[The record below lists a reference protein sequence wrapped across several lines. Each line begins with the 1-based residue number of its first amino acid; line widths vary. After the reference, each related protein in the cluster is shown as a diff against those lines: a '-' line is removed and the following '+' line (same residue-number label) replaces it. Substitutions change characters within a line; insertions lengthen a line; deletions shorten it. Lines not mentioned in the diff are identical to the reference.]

1 MRGGRRAP
9 EGASVITIRVSR
21 DNGRTY
27 IETAALAA
35 PHEAPA
41 DPLAELLAAP
51 WPPCQCPA
59 HRAVSGKTDTPRL
72 PGPR

>member
-21 DNGRTY
+21 DGGRTY
-27 IETAALAA
+27 SAPAALAT
-35 PHEAPA
+35 PHDDEARNA
-41 DPLAELLAAP
+41 DPLAQLVAAP
-51 WPPCQCPA
+51 WPPCQCPT
-59 HRAVSGKTDTPRL
+59 HRAAGI

>member
-21 DNGRTY
+21 DGGRTY
-27 IETAALAA
+27 SGPAALAT
-35 PHEAPA
+35 PHDDAA
-41 DPLAELLAAP
+41 TVDPLTQLLTAP

-59 HRAVSGKTDTPRL
+59 HRAAAGL
-72 PGPR
+72 PGPRRP